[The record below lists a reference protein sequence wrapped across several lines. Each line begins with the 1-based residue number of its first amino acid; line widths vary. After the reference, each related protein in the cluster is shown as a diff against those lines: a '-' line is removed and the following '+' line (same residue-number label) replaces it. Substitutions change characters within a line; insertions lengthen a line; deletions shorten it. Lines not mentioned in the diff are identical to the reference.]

1 MCIFEC
7 CMFVLMIWRPPIS
20 TRTDTLFPYTT
31 LFRSRERKMIAALEM
46 RALGLERSTPFAV
59 DQPARRVREVACRVA
74 MALAPPGLK
83 EQRPPAAEAPERIV
97 CPRAGRDQLS
107 LGRGLAVRPAKRP
120 APPKTAR
127 LVVAPARPA

>member
-1 MCIFEC
+1 
-7 CMFVLMIWRPPIS
+7 
-20 TRTDTLFPYTT
+20 
-31 LFRSRERKMIAALEM
+31 MIAALEM

-74 MALAPPGLK
+74 MALAPLGLK

-107 LGRGLAVRPAKRP
+107 LGRGLEVRPAKRQD
-120 APPKTAR
+120 ALRSEEHTSELQSLMRISYAVFCLKKKKY
-127 LVVAPARPA
+127 

>member
-1 MCIFEC
+1 
-7 CMFVLMIWRPPIS
+7 
-20 TRTDTLFPYTT
+20 
-31 LFRSRERKMIAALEM
+31 MIAALEM

-74 MALAPPGLK
+74 MALAPLGLK

-107 LGRGLAVRPAKRP
+107 LGRGLEVRPAKRQD
-120 APPKTAR
+120 ALKTAVLVEDHARRDERRDRKSTR
-127 LVVAPARPA
+127 LNSSH